1 MSVFPASRAV
11 LLLSFSSIA
20 TPPLPAQTAD
30 ELFNSDS
37 LHQIRL
43 TMLPADWQSLH
54 EKYLE
59 DTFYPCS
66 FAWSGYEIP
75 KIGIRSRGTQSRSP
89 IKPSIGLDFSKYSP
103 SQRFAGLK
111 TLVLRNLNQDASM
124 MHERLAEALF
134 ARLGLP
140 HSREAYARL
149 FVNDEYVGVS
159 LMVEPVDARFA
170 KVKFG
175 DDTGYLYDMQ
185 NLDFAYHFE
194 YLGPDPALYV
204 PAIFDPKTNTGS
216 PDAAGMVEMIRQINE
231 VHDNDFQDVAGR
243 YFDLHAA
250 ISHAAAE
257 TAVSNWDGV
266 LGIHG
271 MRNFYLY
278 RWGPDRR
285 ALFLGW
291 DMDGAFDD
299 INWPVFQ
306 SAGTNVL
313 FRRML
318 QVPELRRRYLE
329 TIDNAAHA
337 MADGNWLAIE
347 VYRNYNL
354 IRQAVYD
361 DPVRLCRTAE
371 GIGRCS
377 TEMFEADVRHL
388 LDFANLRPAF
398 LWSIL
403 KPEFSHDFAAPDLR
417 PGTTFTL
424 ASDLAILAPGSLA
437 SLRAPINVA
446 SPYAAT
452 GLPLPVELVGV
463 SVEIGSRPA
472 SLVEV
477 CPDGVTFVVPD
488 SLPCGPQS
496 LRITHNGHTSNVIT
510 AALQPV
516 ASVIFAATHA
526 DNTLITP
533 QSPAHEGEVIVLYAT
548 GVWTGSAPTL
558 SVSID
563 GNAAPIIWA
572 GAAPGFAGLQQL
584 IVQVPATLGN
594 SGAARLLVLN
604 DAETGKPFDLPVRH

>member
-1 MSVFPASRAV
+1 MSVFPASRAT
-11 LLLSFSSIA
+11 LLLGVMCLAVSR
-20 TPPLPAQTAD
+20 LPAQTAD
-30 ELFNSDS
+30 EFFNGDS
-37 LHQIRL
+37 LQQIRL

-66 FAWSGYEIP
+66 FAWNGYELP
-75 KIGIRSRGTQSRSP
+75 RIGIRSRGTQSRSP
-89 IKPSIGLDFSKYSP
+89 IKPSIGLDFSKYSS

-111 TLVLRNLNQDASM
+111 TVVLRNLNQDASM

-149 FVNDEYVGVS
+149 FVNDEYVGVY
-159 LMVEPVDARFA
+159 LMVEPVDARFTR
-170 KVKFG
+170 VKFG

-204 PAIFDPKTNTGS
+204 PAIFDPKTNTAS
-216 PDAAGMVEMIRQINE
+216 PDAAGIVEMIRQINE
-231 VHDNDFQDVAGR
+231 VHDNDFHEVAAR
-243 YFDLHAA
+243 HFDLHAA
-250 ISHAAAE
+250 IAHAAAE

-278 RWGPDRR
+278 RWGPSRR

-291 DMDGAFDD
+291 DMDGAFAD
-299 INWPVFQ
+299 INWPVFEN
-306 SAGTNVL
+306 AKTNVL

-329 TIDNAAHA
+329 TLDDAAHA

-347 VYRNYNL
+347 IYKNYSL

-361 DPVRLCRTAE
+361 DPVRLCRTGE

-377 TEMFEADVRHL
+377 TQMFEADVGHL
-388 LDFANLRPAF
+388 LDFAALRPAYI
-398 LWSIL
+398 WNVL
-403 KPEFSHDFAAPDLR
+403 KTEFGHDLAAPDLR
-417 PGTTFTL
+417 PGATSTL
-424 ASDLAILAPGSLA
+424 ASDLATLAPGSLA
-437 SLRAPINVA
+437 YLRTPINVA
-446 SPYAAT
+446 SAYGAPR
-452 GLPLPVELVGV
+452 LPLPAELGGV
-463 SVEIGSRPA
+463 SIEIGGGLA
-472 SLVEV
+472 KLIEV

-496 LRITHNGHTSNVIT
+496 LRVIQNGRTSNVIT
-510 AALQPV
+510 AALRPT
-516 ASVIFAATHA
+516 ATVIFAATHA
-526 DNTLITP
+526 DNTVIAP
-533 QSPAHEGEVIVLYAT
+533 QSPATEGEVIVLYAT
-548 GVWTGSAPTL
+548 GVWTGPTPTL
-558 SVSID
+558 AVTIN
-563 GNAAPIIWA
+563 GNAAPILWA

-584 IVQVPATLGN
+584 IIQVPGNLGDA
-594 SGAARLLVLN
+594 GTAKLVVLI
-604 DAETGKPFDLPVRH
+604 DAETGKPFSLPVRH